1 MSWCTNHTK
10 TVFSGKTASI
20 STSNT
25 FVVPSSL
32 VLCVQAVN
40 NTGYKVAMLMHCL
53 AHIFRILLICPYTE
67 PYAHIPVPLT
77 WFPVVY
83 SKVINLIV
91 LVEFCLWWNK
101 NVKRFWHVISQCPS
115 VFCQSAHDRWQFK
128 GRLPGSAKRA
138 GFRGRWSL
146 TLGSQS
152 RTAGHSAVKCFLISL
167 SQYWW
172 LFWSH
177 VHLQSSVSKS
187 MCGWYCTTVI
197 KPFPSTCTVRPHCT

>member
-1 MSWCTNHTK
+1 
-10 TVFSGKTASI
+10 
-20 STSNT
+20 
-25 FVVPSSL
+25 
-32 VLCVQAVN
+32 
-40 NTGYKVAMLMHCL
+40 MHCL

-152 RTAGHSAVKCFLISL
+152 RTAGHSAVKCFLICPQSVL
-167 SQYWW
+167 MTILKPCTPSEQCFQKHVW
-172 LFWSH
+172 LVLHNSH
-177 VHLQSSVSKS
+177 QTFPFYVHSE
-187 MCGWYCTTVI
+187 TTLYLG
-197 KPFPSTCTVRPHCT
+197 R